1 MTRASTLT
9 TRAAAESRLPRSLVH
24 SGLGTSRYVI
34 VHITGT
40 VFPATAGL
48 LLFGWRALGVMFV
61 VVMSA
66 LAATAAWRRIGSR
79 GAQLDPMHAIWLA
92 GLLSLTLPSH
102 LFRGNDPGL
111 EQLMVWPVLVVAGVV
126 LVMIMWLLAA
136 VGAGRVHPV
145 VFAHVVLLI
154 LFGQLMVPKD
164 ALQWGRVFWGD
175 VLDSAPVQGTKVR
188 PWSAAEPLEM
198 HDAIQTDPA
207 ALILG
212 QFTSPWGGRLVDR
225 QRVTPDALLRSW
237 MPPLED
243 LLTGGQ
249 PAPVGL
255 GSAICVIV
263 GGLYLLYRGVIDAR
277 VPLLMIVTAWVG
289 MLVLPIPVVGPDHQ
303 VHWWWLAARSPD
315 VGWPLGVTLVNY
327 ELLAGPLLFTAFF
340 LASAPMVRPIAR
352 RARVVYAI
360 LLGLLTAV
368 MQLYVSVM
376 VGAYLAVFIGALLA
390 PTIDRWFKPRTLV

>member
-1 MTRASTLT
+1 MITRPLF
-9 TRAAAESRLPRSLVH
+9 AARLPRSLIH

-34 VHITGT
+34 VHITGM

-48 LLFGWRALGVMFV
+48 LLFGWRALGVMA
-61 VVMSA
+61 VVMLSA
-66 LAATAAWRRIGSR
+66 LAATQAWRRIGSR
-79 GAQLDPMHAIWLA
+79 GAQLDPMNAVWLA
-92 GLLSLTLPSH
+92 GLLSLTLPAH

-111 EQLMVWPVLVVAGVV
+111 DQLMVWPVLVVAGVL

-145 VFAHVVLLI
+145 VLTQMLLLI
-154 LFGQLMVPKD
+154 CFGPLMAPRE

-175 VLDSAPVQGTKVR
+175 VLDSAPVQGTIIR
-188 PWSAAEPLEM
+188 PWSAAEPLES
-198 HDAIQTDPA
+198 HDAIRTVPA
-207 ALILG
+207 AQILE
-212 QFTSPWGGRLVDR
+212 QFTSPWRGQLVDR
-225 QRVTPDALLRSW
+225 SRVSLDALLRSW

-277 VPLLMIVTAWVG
+277 VPLFMISTAAIA
-289 MLVLPIPVVGPDHQ
+289 MLILPIPVVGADHH
-303 VHWWWLAARSPD
+303 VEWWWLAARSPD
-315 VGWPLGVTLVNY
+315 VGWPLGMTLVNY
-327 ELLAGPLLFTAFF
+327 EILAGPLLFTAFF

-360 LLGLLTAV
+360 FLGLLAAV

-376 VGAYLAVFIGALLA
+376 VGAYLAVFIGALFA